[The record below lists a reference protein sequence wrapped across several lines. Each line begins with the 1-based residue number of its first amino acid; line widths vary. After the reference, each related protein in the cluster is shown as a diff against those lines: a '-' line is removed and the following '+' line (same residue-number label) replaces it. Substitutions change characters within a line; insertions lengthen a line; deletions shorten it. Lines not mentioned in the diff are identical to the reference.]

1 MTYDPHR
8 DAQDERPAAYQPER
22 TAMNICLLLAA
33 IAAFFAIATVW
44 HTVTN
49 SSSVATGDRS
59 IVQRPATDG
68 GPVTERRPR

>member
-33 IAAFFAIATVW
+33 IAAFFSIATVW
-44 HTVTN
+44 APHQQFQCR
-49 SSSVATGDRS
+49 DR
-59 IVQRPATDG
+59 
-68 GPVTERRPR
+68 